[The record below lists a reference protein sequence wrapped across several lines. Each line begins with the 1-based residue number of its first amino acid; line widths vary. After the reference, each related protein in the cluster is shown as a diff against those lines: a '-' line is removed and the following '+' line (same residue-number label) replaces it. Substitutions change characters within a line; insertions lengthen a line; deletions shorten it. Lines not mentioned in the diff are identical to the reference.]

1 MREIELILREE
12 AGAWGAWSPSV
23 QGFYV
28 TADSAHECV
37 SRAKKV
43 TAAELGEPVDVFGNQ
58 ERVVDG
64 LVIRVAGHRPGFDL
78 RVAVA
83 QRLENLI
90 RYDRAQIDDDA
101 LTHNR
106 LGEIIYVCALPDDTV
121 GWLAAQ
127 MDERGDGLQVATLL
141 DHVGLPAPP
150 DKANFIWSAGIR
162 IGDDIDGSTLQESG
176 MSLKTTVA
184 DYLRTM
190 IPTQPEASTGP
201 ATEFMAARAVTLA

>member
-1 MREIELILREE
+1 VREIELILREE
-12 AGAWGAWSPSV
+12 AGIWGAWSPSV

-37 SRAKKV
+37 SRAKKM
-43 TAAELGEPVDVFGNQ
+43 ADAELGEPVNVFGHH

-64 LVIRVAGHRPGFDL
+64 LVVRVAGRGPGFDL

-83 QRLENLI
+83 QRLETLI
-90 RYDRAQIDDDA
+90 RYDRAQIDDDG

-106 LGEIIYVCALPDDTV
+106 LGEIIYVCALPDDSV

-127 MDERGDGLQVATLL
+127 MDERGDGLQVAALL
-141 DHVGLPAPP
+141 DHVGRPAAP
-150 DKANFIWSAGIR
+150 DKAHFIWSAGIR
-162 IGDDIDGSTLQESG
+162 IGDDIDGPTLQESG
-176 MSLKTTVA
+176 MSLETTVA

-190 IPTQPEASTGP
+190 VPTRPETPTGP
-201 ATEFMAARAVTLA
+201 ATEFMATRAVTVA